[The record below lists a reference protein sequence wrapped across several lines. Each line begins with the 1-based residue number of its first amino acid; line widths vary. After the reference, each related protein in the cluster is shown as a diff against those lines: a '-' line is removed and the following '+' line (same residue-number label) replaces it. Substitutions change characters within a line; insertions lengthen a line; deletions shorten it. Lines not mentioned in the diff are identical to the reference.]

1 MVKKKKELSAAE
13 RQRNNN
19 FAAAFD
25 YLKRFHGITTQGDL
39 AKAMGVN
46 KDTIT
51 NILRFYTPVTE
62 DKISKLM
69 AAFDGMFNI
78 QYLRGESDT
87 MLARDV
93 AKAPADIVTPVA
105 EPAAPTAIPEPY
117 ASIIAAKDET
127 IILLRHQLKKLEE
140 TAERELADKDSHL
153 ATVKQQLEDL
163 RIVLHNIQNGNPL
176 AGYPFK
182 IGVADDGDKPSPRQQ
197 K

>member
-93 AKAPADIVTPVA
+93 AKAPADIVHPLQNPQPPRRYQSPTPQSSR
-105 EPAAPTAIPEPY
+105 PRTRQSSY
-117 ASIIAAKDET
+117 C
-127 IILLRHQLKKLEE
+127 
-140 TAERELADKDSHL
+140 
-153 ATVKQQLEDL
+153 AT
-163 RIVLHNIQNGNPL
+163 
-176 AGYPFK
+176 
-182 IGVADDGDKPSPRQQ
+182 S
-197 K
+197 